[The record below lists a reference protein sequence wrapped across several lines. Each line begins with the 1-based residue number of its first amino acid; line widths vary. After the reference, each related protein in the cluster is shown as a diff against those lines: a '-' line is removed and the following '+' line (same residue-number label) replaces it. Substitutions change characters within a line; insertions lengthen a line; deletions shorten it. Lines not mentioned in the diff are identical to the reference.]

1 MDLMKLLTEQ
11 LGNEDILSKLGGK
24 AGIDPAQ
31 AKQVAMMGLP
41 SLVKAMDRNASTKEG
56 AEALARA
63 LEQHKDDDVDDL
75 NVYFDKV
82 DTNDGAKILQHILS
96 GKDTSFKNNLAVKT
110 GLQTDQ
116 VSGILTQLAPM
127 LLGMMGK
134 EKVKRGAGPD
144 DIAGILGDMM
154 GQGNGGGLMDI
165 AEGLLDADKDGSIVD
180 DVGKLF
186 GGLFKKK

>member
-1 MDLMKLLTEQ
+1 MKLLTEQ

-24 AGIDPAQ
+24 AGVDKEQ
-31 AKQVAMMGLP
+31 VKQVAMMGLP

-56 AEALARA
+56 AEALAKA
-63 LEQHKDDDVDDL
+63 LEQHKDDDVEDL
-75 NVYFDKV
+75 NGYFDKV
-82 DTNDGAKILQHILS
+82 DTDDGAKILQHILS
-96 GKDTSFKNNLAVKT
+96 GKDTSFKNNLASKT
-110 GLQTDQ
+110 GLQSDQ
-116 VSGILTQLAPM
+116 VSVIMTQLAPM

-134 EKVKRGAGPD
+134 EKAKRGAGPD
-144 DIAGILGDMM
+144 DIVGLLGDMI
-154 GQGNGGGLMDI
+154 GQGKGGGLMDI